1 MTCMQSFLYSHTER
15 SCTELSMLVLVALLS
30 LGVYQAVAQTG
41 NSSISRAYPAR
52 ALAEGEEICPTGE
65 EHDTLLAVTDREVE
79 AILKDIVDVIAP
91 CNETY
96 LGLTERCPASS
107 CNDIFIKSR
116 VWRPSG
122 IYWLNT
128 TDGTPIEVHC
138 DMTRE
143 CCGNIGGWYRIA
155 YLNMSERLM
164 GCPYGWQQIE
174 SPVRAC
180 GRNYPNHTETVTFS
194 SRGLKYSRVCGQ
206 IIAYQKG
213 PTDAFLYSHT
223 NYETIEDPYVDGV
236 SVTYEHAPKRHIWT
250 FASALTDQLTHYGVN
265 VCPCTNTGN
274 TYHIGIPS
282 FVGNDY
288 FCDSGASSQ
297 PNNNQYFT
305 ADPLWDGA
313 GCPDSSTC
321 CNYNHPP
328 WFCKTL
334 PSPSNGNIEVRLMG
348 SDNTRYYEDTPI
360 KLIEIYVQ

>member
-1 MTCMQSFLYSHTER
+1 
-15 SCTELSMLVLVALLS
+15 MLILIALLS
-30 LGVYQAVAQTG
+30 LVVYPALAQTG
-41 NSSISRAYPAR
+41 NSSISVAYPAR
-52 ALAEGEEICPTGE
+52 ALSESEEICPTGE
-65 EHDTLLAVTDREVE
+65 EHDTLLDVTNREVE
-79 AILKDIVDVIAP
+79 ALLKGIVDEIAP

-107 CNDIFIKSR
+107 CNEIFIRSR

-122 IYWLNT
+122 TYWLNT
-128 TDGTPIEVHC
+128 TDGTPIEVLC

-143 CCGNIGGWYRIA
+143 CCGTIGGWYRIA
-155 YLNMSERLM
+155 YLNMSEPTTS
-164 GCPYGWQQIE
+164 CPFGWQQNNIN
-174 SPVRAC
+174 SSLRSC
-180 GRNYPNHTETVTFS
+180 GRNSGNFETVTFS

-213 PTDAFLYSHT
+213 PTDAFQYSHFSST
-223 NYETIEDPYVDGV
+223 ETIDSQYVDGV
-236 SVTYEHAPKRHIWT
+236 SVTYEHAPRLHIWT
-250 FASALTDQLTHYGVN
+250 FASALTDNLTHYGTD

-274 TYHIGIPS
+274 TYHIDIPS

-288 FCDSGASSQ
+288 FCDSSFSTE
-297 PNNNQYFT
+297 PSINQYYS

-334 PSPSNGNIEVRLMG
+334 PSPSSGNIEVRLIG
-348 SDNTRYYEDTPI
+348 SDGTNYYEDTPI